1 MTQAGIPNQAGLA
14 FTNSPAGGGRPIWAL
29 ITILVL
35 AVALGGGGSKYGI
48 SNLIVQL
55 AALAALSFHQR
66 GFFAFWRTAPII
78 LRVLTALSVI
88 VPLLYIIPLPSP
100 VWSALPGRELMVQS
114 FELIGGKE
122 WATASVDP
130 IRTLLAVTALIT
142 PMAILTIGWTA
153 SRDQLITVGWIVVA
167 LGLINFLMGI
177 PQALSTGQEWLL
189 YPENLM
195 RGVLFGSFANRN
207 SAGLFLVG
215 TLALAATL
223 PAPARFAHAAL
234 AGRITI
240 CTLLFVAVILTRSRT
255 ALILAIIPIAL
266 AVLQAILW
274 QIRRNSSAAVRGPRS
289 ALLLI
294 APIVVVVVL
303 AGTVVV
309 AAPGRVNDVLERFNE
324 GEDARSYM
332 WEDAAYSAKRYWPV
346 GSGTGTFD
354 DVFQIDESLENMT
367 LRRAGRAHNDYLE
380 VAIEAGLPGL
390 ALLAGWLASIVWF
403 TWKARTSP
411 QRWIAWSGGVILL
424 TIALQSITDYPLRN
438 VSMLAFGG
446 YALLILVR
454 FSAPIHTNSSQET
467 VL

>member
-1 MTQAGIPNQAGLA
+1 MPDHADLNASDRPL
-14 FTNSPAGGGRPIWAL
+14 GRSKHLWAMVA
-29 ITILVL
+29 ILVL
-35 AVALGGGGSKYGI
+35 AIALGGGGSKYGI

-55 AALAALSFHQR
+55 AALIALSFDRQA
-66 GFFAFWRTAPII
+66 FFAFWRAAPIM
-78 LRVLTALSVI
+78 LRVLVALSVLL
-88 VPLLYIIPLPSP
+88 PLLYTLPLPSAM
-100 VWSALPGRELMVQS
+100 WGALPGRELVAQS
-114 FELIGGKE
+114 FDLIGGKD

-142 PMAILTIGWTA
+142 PIAILTIGWA
-153 SRDQLITVGWIVVA
+153 APRDQLILVGWVAVA

-189 YPENLM
+189 YPENNM
-195 RGVLFGSFANRN
+195 PGVLFGAFANRN

-223 PAPARFAHAAL
+223 PAPARFAPAAM
-234 AGRITI
+234 AGRIAI

-255 ALILAIIPIAL
+255 ALVLAMIPVAF
-266 AVLQAILW
+266 AVLRAMLW
-274 QIRRNSSAAVRGPRS
+274 QLRRNNSEAMRGPRS
-289 ALLLI
+289 VFLI
-294 APIVVVVVL
+294 LAPVVIVVGL
-303 AGTVVV
+303 AGAVVV
-309 AAPGRVNDVLERFNE
+309 AAPGRVNDVLERFSQ

-332 WEDAAYSAKRYWPV
+332 WEDAAYSAERYWPV

-390 ALLAGWLASIVWF
+390 ALIAGWLALIVWLS
-403 TWKARTSP
+403 WRARKSP
-411 QRWIAWSGGVILL
+411 HRWIAWGGGIILL

-446 YALLILVR
+446 YALLVLAR
-454 FSAPIHTNSSQET
+454 FSAPLHPKATRE
-467 VL
+467 VLP